1 MIFRIVPWRSRARYN
16 QDGSSCRCGVRVR
29 SASLRDH
36 LIAIVDDDDSVRV
49 ALTSLARSAGL
60 RAHAYASAAAFLAD
74 DLSPFDCVVSD
85 IQMPGLSGFDLL
97 RAVRSRRAGL
107 PVILITA
114 FPDERVQQRAIA
126 GGARFF
132 LEKPCDPN
140 LLVTRLAE
148 AIEGEDAP

>member
-1 MIFRIVPWRSRARYN
+1 M
-16 QDGSSCRCGVRVR
+16 
-29 SASLRDH
+29 RDH

-60 RAHAYASAAAFLAD
+60 RARGYASADAFLAED
-74 DLSPFDCVVSD
+74 ISPFDCVVSD
-85 IQMPGLSGFDLL
+85 IQMPKLSGFDLL
-97 RAVRSRRAGL
+97 QAVRSRRAEL

-114 FPDERVQQRAIA
+114 YPDERIQQRAIS

-148 AIEGEDAP
+148 AMEAAAP

>member
-1 MIFRIVPWRSRARYN
+1 M
-16 QDGSSCRCGVRVR
+16 
-29 SASLRDH
+29 RDH

-60 RAHAYASAAAFLAD
+60 RARAYASANAFLAE

-85 IQMPGLSGFDLL
+85 IQMPELSGFDLL
-97 RAVRSRRAGL
+97 RAVRSRRAEL

-114 FPDERVQQRAIA
+114 FPDERVRQRAMG

-140 LLVTRLAE
+140 VLITRLT
-148 AIEGEDAP
+148 DAMEEESGP

>member
-1 MIFRIVPWRSRARYN
+1 M
-16 QDGSSCRCGVRVR
+16 
-29 SASLRDH
+29 RDY

-49 ALTSLARSAGL
+49 ALTSLVRSAGL
-60 RAHAYASAAAFLAD
+60 RAKAYASADSFLAE

-85 IQMPGLSGFDLL
+85 IQMPRLSGFDLL
-97 RAVRSRRAGL
+97 QAVRSRRAEL

-114 FPDERVQQRAIA
+114 YPDERVQRRAIS

-140 LLVTRLAE
+140 LLVTRVAE
-148 AIEGEDAP
+148 ALEAGAP

>member
-1 MIFRIVPWRSRARYN
+1 
-16 QDGSSCRCGVRVR
+16 
-29 SASLRDH
+29 LRDH

-60 RAHAYASAAAFLAD
+60 RARGYASADAFLAED
-74 DLSPFDCVVSD
+74 ISPFDCVVSD
-85 IQMPGLSGFDLL
+85 IQMPKLSGFDLL
-97 RAVRSRRAGL
+97 QAVRSRRAEL

-114 FPDERVQQRAIA
+114 YPDERIQQRAIS

-148 AIEGEDAP
+148 AMEAAAP

>member
-1 MIFRIVPWRSRARYN
+1 M
-16 QDGSSCRCGVRVR
+16 
-29 SASLRDH
+29 RDH

-60 RAHAYASAAAFLAD
+60 RARAYASADAFLAE

-85 IQMPGLSGFDLL
+85 IQMPKLSGFDLL
-97 RAVRSRRAGL
+97 QAVRSRRAEL

-114 FPDERVQQRAIA
+114 YPDERIQQRAIS

-148 AIEGEDAP
+148 AMKADDP